1 MAVHAMLI
9 PISMTYIRE
18 YTELSAK
25 EQRQLSFKRQ
35 YKHTHPDWDD
45 SMVLLTRLV
54 SERISS
60 NVAVLDIGC
69 GHGNFVIDELAGR
82 FRKRIGFD
90 LARESTTNNTSVEQV
105 FIGNDKELPFTDE
118 AFDLALSL
126 WTLEHVKHPVF
137 LFKEIQR
144 ILKPG
149 GIFAFV
155 TPNRPSLLIFI
166 RRLMSKRVADW
177 LLEYFY
183 GRNDDDVFEVYYR
196 ANDAAT
202 LRYLAQEAG
211 LKIDYIRENEDPSYT
226 SFGRNTYALSAMFS
240 RLPWAVSKPHL
251 IAVLR
256 KPA

>member
-1 MAVHAMLI
+1 MGVHAMLFS
-9 PISMTYIRE
+9 ISMAYIRE
-18 YTELSAK
+18 YTELSPK

-35 YKHTHPDWDD
+35 HKHTHPDWDD

-54 SERISS
+54 GERISS
-60 NVAVLDIGC
+60 NVDVVDIGC

-82 FRKRIGFD
+82 WGKRVGFD
-90 LARESTTNNTSVEQV
+90 LATESTTNNTSVEQV
-105 FIGNDKELPFTDE
+105 VIGNDKELPFADG

-126 WTLEHVKHPVF
+126 WTLEHVKHPVV

-144 ILKPG
+144 TLKPG

-177 LLEYFY
+177 LLDYFY

-196 ANDAAT
+196 ANDIGS
-202 LRYLAQEAG
+202 LRNLTREAG
-211 LKIDYIRENEDPSYT
+211 LQVEYLHENEDPSYT
-226 SFGRNTYALSAMFS
+226 SFGTCTYILSAMFS
-240 RLPWAVSKPHL
+240 RLPWSVSKPHL